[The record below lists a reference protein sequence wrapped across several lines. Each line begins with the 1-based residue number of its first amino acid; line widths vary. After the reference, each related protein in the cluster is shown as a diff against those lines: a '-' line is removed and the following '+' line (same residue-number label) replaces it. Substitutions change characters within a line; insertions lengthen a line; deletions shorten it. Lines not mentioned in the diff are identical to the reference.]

1 MKMDMVKEFE
11 DLIYWFENEYVEYY
25 LKSSDSSQRGM
36 WEAILEMHLESANYA
51 LAAAKLVQ
59 SGSFETK
66 TQNDE
71 AEAFAK
77 SIYADFFELLP
88 EQAFIGRGDSDEQG
102 CVK

>member
-1 MKMDMVKEFE
+1 MVKELE
-11 DLIYWFENEYVEYY
+11 DLIYWLENEFVDHY
-25 LKSSDSSQRGM
+25 LKDRDSSQRGM
-36 WEAILEMHLESANYA
+36 WEVMLKMHLENVNYA

-66 TQNDE
+66 AQNDE

-88 EQAFIGRGDSDEQG
+88 EQAFIGRGDADEQG
-102 CVK
+102 CAKSH